1 MADGPRTVV
10 LIIVNVLR
18 WRKLTDRRPVVLRWS
33 MAKQTT
39 TMTFLVEH
47 TEYGW
52 SVGAGDERLGLFVTQ
67 QQALND
73 VKKRQARLT
82 AKGQRSTVL
91 VTGHGLGPTSGRSTR
106 FYPYR

>member
-1 MADGPRTVV
+1 
-10 LIIVNVLR
+10 
-18 WRKLTDRRPVVLRWS
+18 

-39 TMTFLVEH
+39 SMTFLVEY

-52 SVGAGDERLGLFVTQ
+52 SVGAGDERLGLFMTQ

-73 VKKRQARLT
+73 VKKRRAKLT
-82 AKGQRSTVL
+82 ANGRRSTVV
-91 VTGHGLGPTSGRSTR
+91 VTGQELAPTSGRSTR